1 MSGYHV
7 PVMVAPVL
15 ELVLGAPA
23 GAFVDGTLG
32 GGGHTLAI
40 AEALAERGETRPLIG
55 IDQDPEALTFAGE
68 RLSAHPFTAVSGNFR
83 DLATHIRAHAPGGKA
98 AAILLDIGVSSH
110 QLDEASRGFAI
121 KHPDAPLDMRMNP
134 REGLTALELIASMDA
149 DTLGRLLRDLEVK
162 DGRRLANAIK
172 EAEQKGELKTTG
184 DLARL
189 VDKNTPWSQK
199 KHGVHPA
206 TLVFQALRIAVND
219 ELGALDQAL
228 ATAPDVL
235 VPGGRLLVMSYHSLE
250 DRRVKQS
257 FHLGEHGPERP
268 NRLPP
273 PSDWRPTWKVLT
285 RGAVTAS
292 DEEIAK
298 NPRARSARLRAA
310 ARVGQAST
318 SAPLNP
324 MGGGR

>member
-1 MSGYHV
+1 MTGYHV

-40 AEALAERGETRPLIG
+40 AEALAARGDSRPLIG
-55 IDQDPEALTFAGE
+55 IDRDADARAHAGQ
-68 RLSAHPFTAVSGNFR
+68 RLAGLGDFTAIAGNFR
-83 DLATHIRAHAPGGKA
+83 DLARIVREVVPGGRA

-121 KHPDAPLDMRMNP
+121 KHPEAPLDMRMDTSMG
-134 REGLTALELIASMDA
+134 ETAAELIASLDEGGLA
-149 DTLGRLLRDLEVK
+149 TLLREFGEVR
-162 DGRRLANAIK
+162 DARRLAGHIK
-172 EAEQKGELKTTG
+172 AAEARGEMKTTG

-189 VDKNTPWSQK
+189 VDRVTPRPARK
-199 KHGVHPA
+199 PGVHPA

-219 ELGALDQAL
+219 ELGALDEAL
-228 ATAPDVL
+228 ATAPGAL

-250 DRRVKQS
+250 DRRVKQA
-257 FHLGEHGPERP
+257 FALGEKGPERP
-268 NRLPP
+268 ARLPP
-273 PSDWRPTWKVLT
+273 PSDWRQTWRTLT
-285 RGAVTAS
+285 RGAITAS
-292 DEEIAK
+292 DEEIAL

-310 ARVGQAST
+310 EYVHDLRGAA
-318 SAPLNP
+318 
-324 MGGGR
+324 

>member
-40 AEALAERGETRPLIG
+40 AEALAGKGEDRPLIG
-55 IDQDPEALTFAGE
+55 IDQDPEALAHAGQ
-68 RLSAHPFTAVSGNFR
+68 RLAAHPFTAVSGNFR
-83 DLATHIRAHAPGGKA
+83 ELAAIVRAHAPGGKA
-98 AAILLDIGVSSH
+98 SAILLDIGVSSH

-134 REGLTALELIASMDA
+134 REGMTALELIASMDA
-149 DTLGRLLRDLEVK
+149 DSLGRLLRELEVK
-162 DGRRLANAIK
+162 DGRRLAVAIK
-172 EAEQKGELKTTG
+172 DAELKAELKTTG

-189 VDKNTPWSQK
+189 VDKATPWSQK

-219 ELGALDQAL
+219 ELGALDEAL
-228 ATAPDVL
+228 ATAADVL

-268 NRLPP
+268 ARLPP

-292 DEEIAK
+292 DDEIAN

-310 ARVGQAST
+310 ARVTGTA
-318 SAPLNP
+318 AHH
-324 MGGGR
+324 GGGR